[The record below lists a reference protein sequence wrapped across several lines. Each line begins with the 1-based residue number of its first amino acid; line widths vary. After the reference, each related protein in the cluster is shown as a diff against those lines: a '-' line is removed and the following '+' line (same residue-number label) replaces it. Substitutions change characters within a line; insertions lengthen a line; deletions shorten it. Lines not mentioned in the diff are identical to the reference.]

1 MVFKAIFFYFV
12 YQMYFF
18 GRLEADK
25 QEHAMLCDPI
35 HPISSKNKTKK
46 NIVYKVKFNEDINT
60 QAAVTKLF
68 NRPGV
73 AGAGQQSPPLLIN

>member
-1 MVFKAIFFYFV
+1 
-12 YQMYFF
+12 MYFF
-18 GRLEADK
+18 GCLEADK

-35 HPISSKNKTKK
+35 HPINSKKQQQK
-46 NIVYKVKFNEDINT
+46 NIVYKVKFNEDINA

-73 AGAGQQSPPLLIN
+73 ARAVLQSPPLLIN